1 MLSLFLSLAS
11 CASLDRDA
19 LMELG
24 TACSSKYW
32 VRHRNWLSAE
42 HHICDWELV
51 GCDREGRVKILALD
65 FNNLTGTL
73 PSSVGLL
80 SKLQDLDLEH
90 NHLVGSVPSELGQ
103 LSSLVQL
110 GLGGNQFSG
119 RIPDEACAP
128 LQRIVSGG
136 GAGQPACD
144 LSGNKFACP
153 LPACNT
159 TVATCGG
166 ACEYS

>member
-1 MLSLFLSLAS
+1 MLFLFLSLAS

-19 LMELG
+19 LIELG

-51 GCDREGRVKILALD
+51 GCDLDGRVKILALD

-80 SKLQDLDLEH
+80 SKLEDLDLEH

-136 GAGQPACD
+136 GKGQPACD

-166 ACEYS
+166 ACASV